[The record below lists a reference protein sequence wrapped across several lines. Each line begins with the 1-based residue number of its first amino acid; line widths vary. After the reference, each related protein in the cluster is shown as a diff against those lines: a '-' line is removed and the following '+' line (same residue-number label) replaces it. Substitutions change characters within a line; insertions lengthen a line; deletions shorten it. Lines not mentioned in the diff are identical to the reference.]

1 MKKNRTT
8 SIVCNV
14 FFILFS
20 ITFIVPF
27 LYIISISLTDESYII
42 QHGYSLFPKQFSVA
56 AYSYVFANMTQ
67 LINSYVVTIISSL
80 TVAIGG
86 TFIMSLLAYPL
97 SVKDFAPRRIITFLV
112 FFTMLFGGG
121 MMASYII
128 NTQVLGLGDSIWIYI
143 LPSLVT
149 PYYVIILRSNFA
161 GLPTS
166 LVEAAEIDGAG
177 EYRIFFQIVVPLS
190 KPVLATVALLTLLAK
205 WNDWTTAMIYIRN
218 NELYS
223 LQYLL
228 QKYLNEAAFLK
239 QMSDVAPANMTA
251 SITTPSESLKF
262 AMVVI
267 ATGPALLLYPFFQKY
282 FAKGMTIGAVKG

>member
-1 MKKNRTT
+1 MKRNRTT
-8 SIVCNV
+8 GIICNI

-42 QHGYSLFPKQFSVA
+42 QHGYSLLPKQLSTA

-67 LINSYVVTIISSL
+67 LVNSYVVTIISSL
-80 TVAIGG
+80 AVALGG
-86 TFIMSLLAYPL
+86 TFIMALLAYPL
-97 SVKDFAPRRIITFLV
+97 SVKEFVARRVITFLV

-121 MMASYII
+121 MMASYIV
-128 NTQVLGLGDSIWIYI
+128 NTQILGLGDSIWIYI
-143 LPSLVT
+143 LPALVT
-149 PYYVIILRSNFA
+149 PYYVIILRSNFS
-161 GLPTS
+161 GLPSS

-177 EYRIFFQIVVPLS
+177 EYRVFFQIILPLS

-218 NELYS
+218 NRLFS

-239 QMSDVAPANMTA
+239 QMSDIAPANMT
-251 SITTPSESLKF
+251 SNITTPSESLKF

-267 ATGPALLLYPFFQKY
+267 ATGPALVIYPFFPKY

>member
-1 MKKNRTT
+1 MKRNRTT
-8 SIVCNV
+8 SIVCNI

-27 LYIISISLTDESYII
+27 MYIISISFTDESYII
-42 QHGYSLFPKQFSVA
+42 QHGYSLWPKQLSTA

-67 LINSYVVTIISSL
+67 LINSYIVTVVSSIA
-80 TVAIGG
+80 VALGG
-86 TFIMSLLAYPL
+86 TFIMALLAYPL
-97 SVKDFAPRRIITFLV
+97 SVKSFAARRVITFLV

-121 MMASYII
+121 MMASYIV
-128 NTQVLGLGDSIWIYI
+128 NTQILGLGDRIWIYI
-143 LPSLVT
+143 LPALVT
-149 PYYVIILRSNFA
+149 PYYVIILRSSFA
-161 GLPTS
+161 GLPSS
-166 LVEAAEIDGAG
+166 LLEAAEIDGAG
-177 EYRIFFQIVVPLS
+177 EYRVFFQIVLPLS

-218 NELYS
+218 NRLFS

-239 QMSDVAPANMTA
+239 QMSDIAPANMTA
-251 SITTPSESLKF
+251 NITTPSESLKF

-267 ATGPALLLYPFFQKY
+267 ATGPALVIYPFFQKY

>member
-97 SVKDFAPRRIITFLV
+97 SVKDFAQRRIITFLV

>member
-1 MKKNRTT
+1 MKRNRKT
-8 SIVCNV
+8 SIICNV

-20 ITFIVPF
+20 LTFIIPF
-27 LYIISISLTDESYII
+27 VYIVSISFTDESYII
-42 QHGYSLFPKQFSVA
+42 QHGYSLIPGKFSCD
-56 AYSYVFANMTQ
+56 AYKYVFANLTQ
-67 LINSYVVTIISSL
+67 LINSYGVTIFSSL
-80 TVAIGG
+80 SVALGG
-86 TFIMSLLAYPL
+86 TFIMSLLAYPI
-97 SVKDFAPRRIITFLV
+97 SVKGFSGRKVITFIV

-149 PYYVIILRSNFA
+149 PYYVIILRSSFA
-161 GLPTS
+161 GLPSS
-166 LVEAAEIDGAG
+166 LIEAAEVDGAG
-177 EYRIFFQIVVPLS
+177 EYRTFFQIVLPLS
-190 KPVLATVALLTLLAK
+190 KPVLATVALLTLLMK

-218 NELYS
+218 NNLFS

-239 QMSDVAPANMTA
+239 QMSDVVPSSMTD
-251 SITTPSESLKF
+251 SVTTPSESLKF

-267 ATGPALLLYPFFQKY
+267 ATGPALVIYPFFQKY